1 MIVLI
6 VVVGILC
13 LFVGFIAGSIY
24 TMELCED
31 EAEQLKS
38 NIIKRIVFNRD
49 NIKTGNDIIDG
60 VYSMSCDHS
69 IEIVKEI
76 QTIERY
82 L

>member
-49 NIKTGNDIIDG
+49 NIKTGNEIIDG
-60 VYSMSCDHS
+60 VYSMACDHS

-76 QTIERY
+76 QIM
-82 L
+82 